1 MATQEEVIKA
11 YKENFSLAPFVF
23 FASGRINL
31 IGEHI
36 DYNNGFVM
44 PAAIDKG
51 IYFAIA
57 PNTTDTINF
66 VSVDLNEKFSINI
79 NSIEKK
85 DGWKNY
91 LLGVLHVLQKE
102 GFVVHGFDCA
112 FGGDLPVGAGLSS
125 SAAVESGLIFALN
138 KLFNFN
144 LSRVQLA
151 QLAQKAEHS
160 YPNVQCGIMDMFAS
174 LNGKKNHVILLDCNT
189 LQYTYFPLQLNEYSI
204 VLINSKVHHSLASSE
219 YNIRRRQCEEGLSI
233 IKNIEPAFTSFRN
246 IPSEKIHDYKDIL
259 GEEIYKRCLYVTQE
273 IERTQLAATHLQND
287 DLVAF
292 GELMYQTH
300 QGLSE
305 LYNVSCDE
313 LDFLVNE
320 AKKHSA
326 IIGSRLMGGGFGG
339 CTINIIET
347 KKAAAII
354 ELITAAYE
362 NKFTVNAEVYKV
374 QTSDGTFEIT
384 TN

>member
-91 LLGVLHVLQKE
+91 LLGVLHILQKE

-246 IPSEKIHDYKDIL
+246 IPSEKIHDYKDVL
-259 GEEIYKRCLYVTQE
+259 GEEIYKRCLYVTEE
-273 IERTQLAATHLQND
+273 IERTQLAATHLQNN

-374 QTSDGTFEIT
+374 QTSDGTFEII

>member
-246 IPSEKIHDYKDIL
+246 IPSEKIHDYKDVL
-259 GEEIYKRCLYVTQE
+259 GEEIYKRCLYVTEE
-273 IERTQLAATHLQND
+273 IERTQLAATHLQNN

-320 AKKHSA
+320 TKKHSA
-326 IIGSRLMGGGFGG
+326 IIGARLMGGGFGG

-347 KKAAAII
+347 EKAAAII
-354 ELITAAYE
+354 ELITAAYK

-384 TN
+384 IN